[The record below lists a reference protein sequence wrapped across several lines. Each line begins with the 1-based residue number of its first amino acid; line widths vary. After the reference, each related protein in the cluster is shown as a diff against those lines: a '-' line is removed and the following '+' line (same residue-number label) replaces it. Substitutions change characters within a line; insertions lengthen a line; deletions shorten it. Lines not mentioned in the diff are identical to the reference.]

1 MPKKK
6 ISLEE
11 YKKSQEYQL
20 WHHIEQLCSQYELS
34 GDNYIT
40 RKDLG
45 GFFWEPLW
53 NRIYKFGVFLKHTPK
68 AIKYIKGEWM
78 RPLLYLE
85 SQSQD
90 VMNFDG
96 FTFKINKTANAS
108 AINLRFALKRLLD
121 SLCHCS
127 AMTEETFQKDY
138 QTMKEDDKYFFNK
151 LNEYVRDG
159 YRPMHENIK
168 FLLEPL
174 RLLRKGGYRLFSYEQ
189 KLDKNIDLN
198 LFKDKTRF
206 ETYVNHITEEFKF
219 DEIMTAKNN
228 TPEELDLIMKTETNQ
243 DNLKYVYN
251 EGKLQIKEVKKDPY
265 AAIATKTKDGNPIQK
280 LSKKEMKKKMEL
292 ELQRE
297 KEKENQVIHKI
308 VYPNI
313 SNLKQKESIFF
324 EKDALIKDFENGF
337 KAMLIYLNQR
347 FLTQV
352 PEVIDPHKMTINL
365 EEIPKISKND
375 STATNFYIKKLEQ
388 SLYDLKK
395 MCYEMKLNGINRI
408 LLPISSNIEFTTQVK
423 IVYDNHVNIDK
434 IMGDKL
440 KLDQFLF
447 IHNVIDYIVKS
458 NYHSD
463 LMVGKDKYLM
473 ETGVSKFIFYEGLCH
488 SVDVL
493 LKMRKDNKNNQI
505 KYDNT
510 DNFFQLTKLSLDS
523 LTDFNSFNYYNFDNY
538 IHDVTKIYS
547 TDVKKEIAKDKLVLA
562 EEIKKFGRFFI
573 LENFLDPKEKDN
585 WMELVT
591 QLIEIN
597 ILVREDI
604 RDFLLKDPSTIKKS
618 KLITNE
624 SSSLNESNMQSISDH
639 SNKKNNISTNK
650 KKLTRKNSKN
660 ISRKDLR
667 MSTKLSSG
675 KTSNSNLKIQID
687 DDENNFIKNINV
699 NRLKPPFVWNFP
711 LWKIKSLKKQRNLT
725 TVIGNEISK
734 AIPDFDKMYVD
745 GRIQKFLD
753 LFEIMFNNNMT
764 YCKEKL
770 NNNWEYMLYK
780 QYEIFGI
787 NYEPFKTKFYRK
799 IDLIPPKPKT
809 QYDDEDENE
818 KEDEKKNEDEIEED
832 IQIDDK
838 LY

>member
-11 YKKSQEYQL
+11 YKKTQEYQL
-20 WHHIEQLCSQYELS
+20 WHHIEELCNQYGLS

-53 NRIYKFGVFLKHTPK
+53 DRIYKFGVFLKHAPK

-96 FTFKINKTANAS
+96 FTFRINKTANAS

-127 AMTEETFQKDY
+127 AITDETFQKDY
-138 QTMKEDDKYFFNK
+138 QTMKEDDKYFFSK

-189 KLDKNIDLN
+189 RLENNIDLN
-198 LFKDKTRF
+198 LFKDKLRYNTF
-206 ETYVNHITEEFKF
+206 VNNITDQFKF

-228 TPEELDLIMKTETNQ
+228 TQEELDLIMNTETNQ

-251 EGKLQIKEVKKDPY
+251 EQKMQIKEQKKDPY
-265 AAIATKTKDGNPIQK
+265 ASVATKTKEGSPIPK
-280 LSKKEMKKKMEL
+280 LSKKEMKKKLEM

-297 KEKENQVIHKI
+297 KEKENKIIHKI

-313 SNLKQKESIFF
+313 ENLKQKESIIF
-324 EKDALIKDFENGF
+324 EKDALIRDFEIGF
-337 KAMLIYLNQR
+337 KAMLKYLNER

-352 PEVIDPHKMTINL
+352 PEVIDPHKMTVNL
-365 EEIPKISKND
+365 ENIPKISKN
-375 STATNFYIKKLEQ
+375 SFATNYYIKKLDE

-408 LLPISSNIEFTTQVK
+408 LLPISSNIGFTTQVK

-447 IHNVIDYIVKS
+447 IYNVIDFISKS
-458 NYHSD
+458 NYHPE
-463 LMVGKDKYLM
+463 LTLAKDKYLM
-473 ETGVSKFIFYEGLCH
+473 ETGISKFIFYEGLCH
-488 SVDVL
+488 SVDIL
-493 LKMRKDNKNNQI
+493 LKMRKDNRINQI

-538 IHDVTKIYS
+538 THDITKTYA
-547 TDVKKEIAKDKLVLA
+547 TDLKNEINKNKLILIQ
-562 EEIKKFGRFFI
+562 EIKKFGRFFI
-573 LENFLDPKEKDN
+573 LENFIDPNEKNN
-585 WMELVT
+585 WMELVN

-597 ILVREDI
+597 SLVREDI
-604 RDFLLKDPSTIKKS
+604 RDFLLKDPKNIKKN
-618 KLITNE
+618 KILTNE
-624 SSSLNESNMQSISDH
+624 SLNLNESNLQSSESTKKH
-639 SNKKNNISTNK
+639 NSPKKNHLK
-650 KKLTRKNSKN
+650 RKNTSKKV
-660 ISRKDLR
+660 SGRDLR
-667 MSTKLSSG
+667 MSSKKNSS
-675 KTSNSNLKIQID
+675 KSPNNNNLNIQIE
-687 DDENNFIKNINV
+687 DDENNFIKNINTQK
-699 NRLKPPFVWNFP
+699 LKPPFVWNFP
-711 LWKIKSLKKQRNLT
+711 LWKVKSLKKQRNLT

-734 AIPDFDKMYVD
+734 TIPDFDKIYVD

-787 NYEPFKTKFYRK
+787 NYEPFKSKFYRK
-799 IDLIPPKPKT
+799 IDLVPPKPKT
-809 QYDDEDENE
+809 EYDVDDEEETQN
-818 KEDEKKNEDEIEED
+818 KKEDEIEED
-832 IQIDDK
+832 IQIED
-838 LY
+838 Y